1 MLRLLLHYRYSH
13 RNHCGKTEGQEVEET
28 QTNRPDRQS
37 SRHRRVGI
45 QAHREIDRKMID
57 AKKQHR
63 LQHRL
68 HPGGVMGSNN
78 ASTSLFSWQGE
89 GSREKAVVR
98 G

>member
-1 MLRLLLHYRYSH
+1 MLQLLLHYRYSH
-13 RNHCGKTEGQEVEET
+13 CNHCGKTEGQEVEET
-28 QTNRPDRQS
+28 RTNRPDRQS

-63 LQHRL
+63 L